1 MPKDML
7 EGVVFSKVDDL
18 IIVLLVTN
26 AEGVCCEVVDGDDVG
41 DWAVE

>member
-1 MPKDML
+1 ML
-7 EGVVFSKVDDL
+7 EGVVFSLVANL

-26 AEGVCCEVVDGDDVG
+26 AEGVSCEVVNGDDVG